1 MIGYRMRE
9 ECRARGVPHD
19 IEVDEDKRIYGDAW
33 YLFLS
38 NCRAVLG
45 TESGSNIL
53 TTTAQL
59 DRPFSRRLF
68 RIRGSHMTRFM
79 SAI

>member
-45 TESGSNIL
+45 TDKWLEHFRRRRHNWIDHSAGACSESVAHI
-53 TTTAQL
+53 
-59 DRPFSRRLF
+59 
-68 RIRGSHMTRFM
+68 
-79 SAI
+79 